1 MTHTLGI
8 EFGSTRIKAV
18 LIDEAFRPVASG
30 DYTWKSN
37 LRDGVW
43 TYDLEEAWNGL
54 RTALRALGEVSVD
67 AMGISAMMH
76 GYLAFDKDWNLL
88 TPFRT
93 WQNTMT
99 GEEAAE
105 LTELFGF
112 NIPQRWSIAHLWHA
126 IRTGEA
132 HVVSLRT
139 SRRWRDISTICSPA

>member
-30 DYTWKSN
+30 DYTWKSD

-43 TYDLEEAWNGL
+43 TYDLEEAWSGL

-93 WQNTMT
+93 WQNTNT
-99 GEEAAE
+99 
-105 LTELFGF
+105 
-112 NIPQRWSIAHLWHA
+112 S
-126 IRTGEA
+126 EA
-132 HVVSLRT
+132 HKKLSE
-139 SRRWRDISTICSPA
+139 RRRS

>member
-1 MTHTLGI
+1 
-8 EFGSTRIKAV
+8 
-18 LIDEAFRPVASG
+18 
-30 DYTWKSN
+30 
-37 LRDGVW
+37 
-43 TYDLEEAWNGL
+43 
-54 RTALRALGEVSVD
+54 
-67 AMGISAMMH
+67 MGISAMMH

-112 NIPQRWSIAHLWHA
+112 NIPQRWSRISGMPSAPA
-126 IRTGEA
+126 RRMS
-132 HVVSLRT
+132 VSLRT